1 MGISLNCSL
10 VFQVGGL
17 HNAGRSDRSMESQ
30 VGLTRKTETC
40 SHKVLETDDKRDER
54 GGVLSGELQRLQRH
68 PGGGLLGD
76 FF

>member
-1 MGISLNCSL
+1 
-10 VFQVGGL
+10 
-17 HNAGRSDRSMESQ
+17 MESQ